1 MVLELRYE
9 DGTIER
15 GVHCLAI
22 EQHGSVLDV
31 YFTYRQYLDQLPVTF
46 DTVKSFTVWP
56 EENDSSFIEKKIQE
70 ELDKLTTYHMTSNG
84 ATAMVTLSAVKRI
97 LNLVFRGNRDN
108 YPEGGKYGNKS
119 ETE

>member
-15 GVHCLAI
+15 GVHCLSI

-31 YFTYRQYLDQLPVTF
+31 YFTYTQYVDHLPTTY

-56 EENDSSFIEKKIQE
+56 DHDNDVIEKDIQE
-70 ELDKLTTYHMTSNG
+70 ELDRLTTYHMTSNCCSD
-84 ATAMVTLSAVKRI
+84 MVTLSSVKRV
-97 LNLVFRGNRDN
+97 LNLVFRGNRDK
-108 YPEGGKYGNKS
+108 YPEGGNYGN
-119 ETE
+119 